1 MRYGYARTSSIG
13 ARADRQST
21 LPQEQALKAS
31 GCELIVIEHGSGSK
45 KDRPVM
51 NEFMNRVVEGDSIT
65 VLRLDRWGRSLVD
78 LLQSIQVLKERSVDF
93 RSLTESLDTSSAAG
107 MLTVSVLG
115 AAAQYEKTLLVE
127 RLAESRKATGRH
139 GGRPKS
145 LTEANIRLARRLVNE
160 GESVVDVGRQFGCS
174 KRTIY
179 RALSFSA
186 CHHPSR

>member
-21 LPQEQALKAS
+21 LPQEQALEAA
-31 GCELIVIEHGSGSK
+31 GCELILIERGSGSK
-45 KDRPVM
+45 RDRPVM
-51 NEFMNRVVEGDSIT
+51 NELMSRVVEGDSIT

-78 LLQSIQVLKERSVDF
+78 LLQSIQVLKERKVDF
-93 RSLTESLDTSSAAG
+93 QSLTESLDSSTAAG
-107 MLTVSVLG
+107 MLTLSVLG
-115 AAAQYEKTLLVE
+115 AACQYEKTLLVE

-145 LTEANIRLARRLVNE
+145 LTEANIRLARRLVDE

-179 RALSFSA
+179 RALTGQRTSTA
-186 CHHPSR
+186 A